1 MLLGRD
7 YPSASL
13 EAGKKQ
19 SISSLLGNNP
29 MPKTFVSFHGAVDAG
44 QRIFCRGHHWSFL
57 ASQTLYLQGQL
68 NTCGRDYVIAHGTCG
83 K

>member
-1 MLLGRD
+1 MLSGRD

-19 SISSLLGNNP
+19 PTSSLLDNNL

-44 QRIFCRGHHWSFL
+44 QRILVGYTARVF
-57 ASQTLYLQGQL
+57 
-68 NTCGRDYVIAHGTCG
+68 
-83 K
+83 

>member
-7 YPSASL
+7 YPSASA

-19 SISSLLGNNP
+19 PTASSLLGNNP

-44 QRIFCRGHHWSFL
+44 QRIFARYTTGVF
-57 ASQTLYLQGQL
+57 
-68 NTCGRDYVIAHGTCG
+68 
-83 K
+83 